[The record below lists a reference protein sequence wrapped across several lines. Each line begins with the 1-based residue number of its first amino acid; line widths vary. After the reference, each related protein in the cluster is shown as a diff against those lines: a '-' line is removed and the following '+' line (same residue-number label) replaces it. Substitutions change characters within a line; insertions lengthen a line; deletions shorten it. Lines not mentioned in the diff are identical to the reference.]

1 MRRSMS
7 VSSSD
12 EADMAYFSASMVST
26 TSPHEIIA
34 SPMKGFSTSFVACNQ
49 REGDFSHIGQFIV

>member
-1 MRRSMS
+1 
-7 VSSSD
+7 
-12 EADMAYFSASMVST
+12 MAYFAASAVST